1 MTSQHKIIKKTR
13 KPHRCDI
20 CGRRI
25 PKGFSAHFYTGI
37 NNEDEF
43 FNCYLCNTCET
54 LTDEFPHTVLDYH
67 EGYFDTQT
75 LYDSMSDEGVSTP
88 LQLLNKLRKEKESS

>member
-1 MTSQHKIIKKTR
+1 MTSLHKIIKKTR

-20 CGRRI
+20 CCRRI
-25 PKGFSAHFYTGI
+25 PKGFSVHFYTGI
-37 NNEDEF
+37 NNEGEF

-54 LTDEFPHTVLDYH
+54 LTDEFPHTVLDCH
-67 EGYFDTQT
+67 EGYFDART

>member
-1 MTSQHKIIKKTR
+1 MTSLHKIIKKTR
-13 KPHRCDI
+13 NLHRCCI

-37 NNEDEF
+37 NNEHEF
-43 FNCYLCNTCET
+43 FNLYLCNTCET
-54 LTDEFPHTVLDYH
+54 LTDEFPHTVLDCH